1 VGCDPL
7 AATDEDALV
16 LPRAFEIS
24 SMLPPNDVID
34 VVEAI
39 PIKAYFGFE
48 VECFTSIVEK
58 RLKDRIKLWHHSQRG
73 RSRWI
78 C

>member
-1 VGCDPL
+1 VVGCDPL
-7 AATDEDALV
+7 AV

-24 SMLPPNDVID
+24 SMLPPIDVID

-58 RLKDRIKLWHHSQRG
+58 RLKDRIKLWHHSHNVG
-73 RSRWI
+73 GAVAI
-78 C
+78 F